1 MSIPLMFGPYGSGEL
16 PANIKDYGVN
26 ARWFHGFNEATFAAC
41 AEQKLEDCV
50 EFKTFRADFQKNP
63 ELIPIGAD
71 GKPIRYGQLVQG
83 ICLSQK
89 DYLTE
94 IDEQLLTGLKLYK
107 PRGIWL
113 DYLTYTGWFE
123 TSEPDLQESCF
134 CRDCIA
140 DFCNSAAVDA
150 TAPEEILTSYSNE
163 WKNYK
168 CRKIADLALHYSMLI
183 KARMPD
189 CIVGAYMCPWTP
201 DEFNGALARI
211 FAQDYQ
217 WLAEAIDVYTPLI
230 YCSKSGRS
238 PGWGRRWLAQSAE
251 FVPDHRKVQLIL
263 DALDYSESLKETAA
277 SNVPSWGIQLFAGA
291 PLFHDPDKALTF
303 KHSVEAIRNL
313 CRNEEA

>member
-1 MSIPLMFGPYGSGEL
+1 MFGPYGSGEL

-41 AEQKLEDCV
+41 AEQKLEACV
-50 EFKTFRADFQKNP
+50 EFKTFRADFQKYP

-71 GKPIRYGQLVQG
+71 GKPIRYGRLVQG

-94 IDEQLLTGLKLYK
+94 IDEQLLTGLKIYK

-140 DFCNSAAVDA
+140 DFCNSAVADA
-150 TAPEEILTSYSNE
+150 TAPEEILTSYSKE
-163 WKNYK
+163 WENYK
-168 CRKIADLALHYSMLI
+168 CRKIADLALHYSRLI

-201 DEFNGALARI
+201 DEFNGALTRI
-211 FAQDYQ
+211 FAQNYE

-238 PGWGRRWLAQSAE
+238 PDWGRRWLAQSAE
-251 FVPDHRKVQLIL
+251 FVPEHCKVQLIL

-277 SNVPSWGIQLFAGA
+277 SYVPSWGIQLFAGA

-303 KHSVEAIRNL
+303 KHSVEAIRSL
-313 CRNEEA
+313 CRNVEA